1 MGERGGIM
9 GFITEFLAGTFF
21 ENISEVVVG
30 YLNDGLEFFQAQDI
44 LIQSGILVGG
54 VIVIFLGAI
63 DLVKKLSKLIIVAV
77 VIFGLWFVYSNYL
90 A

>member
-1 MGERGGIM
+1 ME
-9 GFITEFLAGTFF
+9 FITTFLEGALFS
-21 ENISEVVVG
+21 NISDIIVG
-30 YLNDGLEFFQAQDI
+30 YLNDGLAFFEEQDI
-44 LIQSGILVGG
+44 LIQSGILAGG

-63 DLVKKLSKLIIVAV
+63 DLVKRLSKLIIIAV

>member
-1 MGERGGIM
+1 M
-9 GFITEFLAGTFF
+9 GFITEFLAGSFF
-21 ENISEVVVG
+21 ENISDMVVG
-30 YLNDGLEFFQAQDI
+30 YLNDGLTFFGEQDI
-44 LIQSGILVGG
+44 LIQTGILVGG

-90 A
+90 S

>member
-1 MGERGGIM
+1 MEWL
-9 GFITEFLAGTFF
+9 TELLQATFF
-21 ENISEVVVG
+21 ENISSMVEG
-30 YLNDGLEFFQAQDI
+30 YLRDGLTFFEEQDI

-54 VIVIFLGAI
+54 VIIIFLGAI

-90 A
+90 Q

>member
-1 MGERGGIM
+1 MDFILDFLGGEFFSNISATIVSYLQDG
-9 GFITEFLAGTFF
+9 LTFF
-21 ENISEVVVG
+21 EE
-30 YLNDGLEFFQAQDI
+30 QDI

-77 VIFGLWFVYSNYL
+77 VIFGLWFVYTNYL
-90 A
+90 V

>member
-1 MGERGGIM
+1 MD
-9 GFITEFLAGTFF
+9 FITTFLQGEFFSG
-21 ENISEVVVG
+21 ISEMIVG
-30 YLNDGLEFFQAQDI
+30 YLQDGLDFFTEQDI
-44 LIQSGILVGG
+44 LIQTGILVGG
-54 VIVIFLGAI
+54 VLVIFLGAI

>member
-1 MGERGGIM
+1 MD
-9 GFITEFLAGTFF
+9 FLITFLEGQFF
-21 ENISEVVVG
+21 SSISEAIVG
-30 YLNDGLEFFQAQDI
+30 YLNQGLEFFEQQDI

>member
-1 MGERGGIM
+1 MD
-9 GFITEFLAGTFF
+9 FITNLLEQAFF
-21 ENISEVVVG
+21 QNISEVVVG
-30 YLNDGLEFFQAQDI
+30 YLQDGLTFFENQDI
-44 LIQSGILVGG
+44 LIQTGILVGG

>member
-1 MGERGGIM
+1 MS
-9 GFITEFLAGTFF
+9 FITDFLAGQFF
-21 ENISEVVVG
+21 TGISDTVVG
-30 YLNDGLEFFQAQDI
+30 YLNDGLTFFQNQDI
-44 LIQSGILVGG
+44 LIQTGILVGG

>member
-1 MGERGGIM
+1 ME
-9 GFITEFLAGTFF
+9 FITTFLEGAFF
-21 ENISEVVVG
+21 SSISDAIVG
-30 YLNDGLEFFQAQDI
+30 YLQDGLAFFEQQDI
-44 LIQSGILVGG
+44 LIQAGILVGG

>member
-1 MGERGGIM
+1 MS
-9 GFITEFLAGTFF
+9 FITEFLAGTFF
-21 ENISEVVVG
+21 DNISGIVVG
-30 YLNDGLEFFQAQDI
+30 FLNDGLTFFEEQDI

>member
-1 MGERGGIM
+1 ME
-9 GFITEFLAGTFF
+9 FITTFLEGALF
-21 ENISEVVVG
+21 ESISNTIVS
-30 YLNDGLEFFQAQDI
+30 YLNDGLTFFENQDI

>member
-1 MGERGGIM
+1 ME
-9 GFITEFLAGTFF
+9 FITNLLQQTFFQNISDIVVGYLQDGLTFF
-21 ENISEVVVG
+21 EN
-30 YLNDGLEFFQAQDI
+30 QDI

-54 VIVIFLGAI
+54 VIIIFLGAI

>member
-1 MGERGGIM
+1 M
-9 GFITEFLAGTFF
+9 
-21 ENISEVVVG
+21 
-30 YLNDGLEFFQAQDI
+30 QQQDI
-44 LIQSGILVGG
+44 LIQTGILVGG

>member
-1 MGERGGIM
+1 MS
-9 GFITEFLAGTFF
+9 FITEFLAGTFF
-21 ENISEVVVG
+21 ENISSMVVG
-30 YLNDGLEFFQAQDI
+30 YLNDGITFFEQQDI

>member
-1 MGERGGIM
+1 M
-9 GFITEFLAGTFF
+9 GFLTEFLEGVFF
-21 ENISEVVVG
+21 TNISDTIVG
-30 YLNDGLEFFQAQDI
+30 YLQDGITFFQEQDI

-63 DLVKKLSKLIIVAV
+63 DLVKKLSKLVIVAV
-77 VIFGLWFVYSNYL
+77 VIFGLWFVYQNYL

>member
-1 MGERGGIM
+1 M
-9 GFITEFLAGTFF
+9 EFLMTFLEGEF
-21 ENISEVVVG
+21 FSSISEMLVG
-30 YLNDGLEFFQAQDI
+30 YLQDGLNFFTEQDI

-54 VIVIFLGAI
+54 VIIIFLGAI

>member
-1 MGERGGIM
+1 M

-21 ENISEVVVG
+21 ENISDIVVG

-44 LIQSGILVGG
+44 LIQTGILVGG